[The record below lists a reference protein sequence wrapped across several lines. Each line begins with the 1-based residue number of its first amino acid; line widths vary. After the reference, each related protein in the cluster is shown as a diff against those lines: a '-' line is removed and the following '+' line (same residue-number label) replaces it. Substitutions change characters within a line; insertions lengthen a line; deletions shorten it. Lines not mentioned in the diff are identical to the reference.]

1 MDDLSTHNLKT
12 AKAYQMRLTFQEFF
26 TVPDRQSGEAF
37 LQRWYT
43 WVSHSQLEPIIE
55 AAETIKKH

>member
-1 MDDLSTHNLKT
+1 
-12 AKAYQMRLTFQEFF
+12 MRLTFQEFF
-26 TVPDRQSGEAF
+26 TVPYRQSGEAF

-55 AAETIKKH
+55 AAETKKHWDGILKLAG

>member
-1 MDDLSTHNLKT
+1 
-12 AKAYQMRLTFQEFF
+12 
-26 TVPDRQSGEAF
+26 QSGEAF